1 MGQRYSGSER
11 HLAVGLPGLV
21 ALFRVGLELRF
32 NLPVSLLRSQL
43 ATNRE
48 FLTAIRTA
56 PCDGIPVNFF
66 YNN

>member
-1 MGQRYSGSER
+1 MGQGYSGSER
-11 HLAVGLPGLV
+11 HLAGGLPCLV
-21 ALFRVGLELRF
+21 AFFGVSLELRF

-48 FLTAIRTA
+48 FLAAIRTA
-56 PCDGIPVNFF
+56 PSDGIPVNFF